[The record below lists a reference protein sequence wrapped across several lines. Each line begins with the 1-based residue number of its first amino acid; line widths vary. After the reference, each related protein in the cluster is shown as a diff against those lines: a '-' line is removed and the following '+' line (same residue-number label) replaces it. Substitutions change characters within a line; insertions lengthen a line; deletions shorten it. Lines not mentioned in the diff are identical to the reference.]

1 MKFTPRPGND
11 FRFFIDTYYDECRK
25 RIPQIEAIA
34 GKWRFEDLIPG
45 MSDFDTRF
53 ICADG
58 MSARDWCDMSR
69 EVGEAHLF
77 LCRKYPGWAR
87 NLEHLPGINLTWSEL
102 RDDFSYYPEYLQW
115 TFYRNN
121 NDEEYLRASNVLE
134 NRKWESRDE
143 YFHLKKFILY
153 FTPYNRS
160 IDPAVNLGPYE
171 NKYPL
176 HSRIMH
182 YFNPPVQS
190 ALSVILNKT
199 IKGKKEAFRLARE
212 IFPQLNIFEELE
224 SILEK
229 HYEIEALYHEPAL
242 SGFES
247 RLYEALKYIF
257 GILKENVRI
266 ITGIRDMGKEQISNE
281 LGKVS
286 IPPRLVIFDNCKFSR
301 LMKGRLRFYANAP
314 GHFDNIWTIQ
324 NELKRIGNNFYRTP
338 FCTFWKILTG
348 EDITDPD
355 DIVIK
360 LVPEYLNER
369 EAAATLEFS
378 RLAPGTWEPGKE
390 VELALKIAD
399 VFDDFFTGLHKIME
413 SIGNEDN

>member
-1 MKFTPRPGND
+1 MRFTSRPEND

-45 MSDFDTRF
+45 MSDYDTRL
-53 ICADG
+53 ICANG
-58 MSARDWCDMSR
+58 MSARDWCDMSQ
-69 EVGEAHLF
+69 EVGNAHLY
-77 LCRKYPGWAR
+77 LCQKYPDWAR
-87 NLEHLPGINLTWSEL
+87 NLEHLPGINLTWAEL
-102 RDDFSYYPEYLQW
+102 TDDFSYYPEYLQW
-115 TFYRNN
+115 TFYENSN
-121 NDEEYLRASNVLE
+121 EKEFKHAANVL
-134 NRKWESRDE
+134 NDRKWESRDE
-143 YFHLKKFILY
+143 YFHLKKFLLY

-160 IDPAVNLGPYE
+160 IDPAINLGAYE

-190 ALSVILNKT
+190 AVSVILNKT
-199 IKGKKEAFRLARE
+199 IKGKREAFRIAQEL
-212 IFPQLNIFEELE
+212 FPELKVIKELE
-224 SILEK
+224 GILEK
-229 HYEIEALYHEPAL
+229 HYETEALYHEPAL
-242 SGFES
+242 FNFET
-247 RLYEALKYIF
+247 RLFEALKHIF
-257 GILKENVRI
+257 DALKEKIRI
-266 ITGIRDMGKEQISNE
+266 VPDVRDMNKEQLSKE

-324 NELKRIGNNFYRTP
+324 NELRRIGNSFYKTP
-338 FCTFWKILTG
+338 YRTFWKILTG

-355 DIVIK
+355 DIVMK
-360 LVPEYLNER
+360 LVPEYLNQK

-378 RLAPGTWEPGKE
+378 RLTPGTWEEGKE
-390 VELALKIAD
+390 VELALEIAD
-399 VFDDFFTGLHKIME
+399 VFDDFFTGLNRIME
-413 SIGNEDN
+413 SISDEDN